1 MTHSLLLTG
10 RQAPELQ
17 AVGQHWLEPQ
27 TASAFCKMQQAA
39 AAAGVDLQLVSGY
52 RNFDRQKAIWQAKFA
67 GLRPVFDQRH
77 QQVDLNQLQGLAK
90 VEAVLLYSALPG
102 ASRHH
107 WGTDLDVFDQA
118 AVSSNY
124 QVQLLETEYQPGG
137 PFAKLAKWLQ
147 QHAAEFGFF
156 LPYRQFRG
164 GVAAEPWHLSYRP
177 LAKVYQQQLNL
188 QMLTDAV
195 LSTEL
200 AEQVTILEHISL
212 IFQRYVTNICEEENN
227 DA

>member
-17 AVGQHWLEPQ
+17 AVGQHWLEPR
-27 TASAFCKMQQAA
+27 TASAFFKMQQAA
-39 AAAGVDLQLVSGY
+39 AAAGFDLQLVSGY
-52 RNFDRQKAIWQAKFA
+52 RNFDRQKAIWQAKLA
-67 GLRPVFDQRH
+67 GHRPVFDQMH
-77 QQVDLNQLQGLAK
+77 QRIDLNQLQGFAK

-118 AVSSNY
+118 AVASSY
-124 QVQLLETEYQPGG
+124 QVQLLESEYQLGG
-137 PFAKLAKWLQ
+137 PFARLAAWLQ
-147 QHAAEFGFF
+147 RHATEFGFF
-156 LPYRQFRG
+156 RPYRQFQG

-177 LAKVYQQQLNL
+177 LAEVYQQQFNL

-195 LSTEL
+195 LSAEL
-200 AEQVTILEHISL
+200 AEQGTILKHIEL
-212 IFQRYVTNICEEENN
+212 IFQRYVTNICEEDDH